1 MWIPEP
7 VSTWKERKSHFT
19 PVVIIYTHTIRK
31 VTKMTVIEKVAYLRG
46 LADGLKLT
54 DTTAEGKVLLN
65 VIEVLDDLALSVTDL
80 EDAVEELGEVV
91 DAIDDDLQDV
101 EDALYEEDDEDED
114 YDFDEDD
121 DYGLDDYDEFD
132 DEDEPLYEVKC
143 PTCGDTICVDES
155 MLCEG
160 EIDCPNCGEK
170 LEFDLD
176 DLDCEGDCEGCTGC
190 DLD

>member
-1 MWIPEP
+1 MLFCNQHG
-7 VSTWKERKSHFT
+7 VNGMNQ
-19 PVVIIYTHTIRK
+19 VC
-31 VTKMTVIEKVAYLRG
+31 L
-46 LADGLKLT
+46 
-54 DTTAEGKVLLN
+54 
-65 VIEVLDDLALSVTDL
+65 
-80 EDAVEELGEVV
+80 
-91 DAIDDDLQDV
+91 AIDDDLQDV
-101 EDALYEEDDEDED
+101 EDALYDEDDEDDDED
-114 YDFDEDD
+114 YF
-121 DYGLDDYDEFD
+121 DDYDEFD
-132 DEDEPLYEVKC
+132 DEAEPLYEVQC

>member
-1 MWIPEP
+1 
-7 VSTWKERKSHFT
+7 
-19 PVVIIYTHTIRK
+19 
-31 VTKMTVIEKVAYLRG
+31 MTVIEKVAYLRG

-54 DTTAEGKVLLN
+54 DTSAEGKVLLN

-101 EDALYEEDDEDED
+101 EDALY
-114 YDFDEDD
+114 DEDD
-121 DYGLDDYDEFD
+121 DEDYFDDYDEFD
-132 DEDEPLYEVKC
+132 DEDEPLYEVQC

>member
-1 MWIPEP
+1 
-7 VSTWKERKSHFT
+7 
-19 PVVIIYTHTIRK
+19 
-31 VTKMTVIEKVAYLRG
+31 MTVIEKVAYLRG

-114 YDFDEDD
+114 
-121 DYGLDDYDEFD
+121 
-132 DEDEPLYEVKC
+132 
-143 PTCGDTICVDES
+143 
-155 MLCEG
+155 
-160 EIDCPNCGEK
+160 
-170 LEFDLD
+170 
-176 DLDCEGDCEGCTGC
+176 
-190 DLD
+190 

>member
-1 MWIPEP
+1 
-7 VSTWKERKSHFT
+7 
-19 PVVIIYTHTIRK
+19 
-31 VTKMTVIEKVAYLRG
+31 MTVIEKVAYLRG

-143 PTCGDTICVDES
+143 PTCGDTICVMKACCAKGRLTAPTAAKS
-155 MLCEG
+155 WSSIWMTWIAKATAKAAPAAIW
-160 EIDCPNCGEK
+160 IDLPR
-170 LEFDLD
+170 
-176 DLDCEGDCEGCTGC
+176 
-190 DLD
+190 

>member
-1 MWIPEP
+1 
-7 VSTWKERKSHFT
+7 
-19 PVVIIYTHTIRK
+19 
-31 VTKMTVIEKVAYLRG
+31 MTVIEKVAYLRG

-80 EDAVEELGEVV
+80 EDVEELGEVV

-160 EIDCPNCGEK
+160 EIAAKSWSSIWMTWIAKATAKAAPAAIWI
-170 LEFDLD
+170 DLPR
-176 DLDCEGDCEGCTGC
+176 
-190 DLD
+190 

>member
-1 MWIPEP
+1 
-7 VSTWKERKSHFT
+7 
-19 PVVIIYTHTIRK
+19 
-31 VTKMTVIEKVAYLRG
+31 MTVIEKVAYLRG

-91 DAIDDDLQDV
+91 DAIDDDLQYV
-101 EDALYEEDDEDED
+101 EDALYDEDDEDDDED
-114 YDFDEDD
+114 YF
-121 DYGLDDYDEFD
+121 DDYDEFD
-132 DEDEPLYEVKC
+132 DEDEPLYEVQC

-170 LEFDLD
+170 LEFDMSSLED
-176 DLDCEGDCEGCTGC
+176 EADEGDEE
-190 DLD
+190 

>member
-1 MWIPEP
+1 
-7 VSTWKERKSHFT
+7 
-19 PVVIIYTHTIRK
+19 
-31 VTKMTVIEKVAYLRG
+31 MTVIEKVAYLRG

-143 PTCGDTICVDES
+143 PTCGDTIY
-155 MLCEG
+155 
-160 EIDCPNCGEK
+160 
-170 LEFDLD
+170 
-176 DLDCEGDCEGCTGC
+176 LDCEGDCEGCTGC

>member
-1 MWIPEP
+1 
-7 VSTWKERKSHFT
+7 
-19 PVVIIYTHTIRK
+19 
-31 VTKMTVIEKVAYLRG
+31 MTVIEKVAYLRG

-101 EDALYEEDDEDED
+101 EGALYDEDDEDDDED
-114 YDFDEDD
+114 YF
-121 DYGLDDYDEFD
+121 DDYDEFD
-132 DEDEPLYEVKC
+132 DEDEPLYEVQC

-160 EIDCPNCGEK
+160 EIDCPNCGEN
-170 LEFDLD
+170 LEFHLD

>member
-1 MWIPEP
+1 
-7 VSTWKERKSHFT
+7 
-19 PVVIIYTHTIRK
+19 
-31 VTKMTVIEKVAYLRG
+31 MTVIEKVAYLRG

-170 LEFDLD
+170 LEFDLGD
-176 DLDCEGDCEGCTGC
+176 DDKDEDKE
-190 DLD
+190 

>member
-1 MWIPEP
+1 
-7 VSTWKERKSHFT
+7 
-19 PVVIIYTHTIRK
+19 
-31 VTKMTVIEKVAYLRG
+31 MTVIEKVAYLRG

-170 LEFDLD
+170 LEFDLGGD
-176 DLDCEGDCEGCTGC
+176 DKDEDNE
-190 DLD
+190 

>member
-1 MWIPEP
+1 
-7 VSTWKERKSHFT
+7 
-19 PVVIIYTHTIRK
+19 
-31 VTKMTVIEKVAYLRG
+31 MTVIEKVAYLRG

-101 EDALYEEDDEDED
+101 EDALYDEDDEDDDED
-114 YDFDEDD
+114 YF
-121 DYGLDDYDEFD
+121 DDYDEFD
-132 DEDEPLYEVKC
+132 DEDEPLYEVQC

-160 EIDCPNCGEK
+160 EIDCPNCGERM
-170 LEFDLD
+170 D
-176 DLDCEGDCEGCTGC
+176 GDTNA
-190 DLD
+190 

>member
-1 MWIPEP
+1 
-7 VSTWKERKSHFT
+7 
-19 PVVIIYTHTIRK
+19 
-31 VTKMTVIEKVAYLRG
+31 MTVIEKVAYLRG

-121 DYGLDDYDEFD
+121 DCGLDDYDEFD

-170 LEFDLD
+170 LEFDLSDLANAKDSED
-176 DLDCEGDCEGCTGC
+176 DE
-190 DLD
+190 

>member
-1 MWIPEP
+1 
-7 VSTWKERKSHFT
+7 
-19 PVVIIYTHTIRK
+19 
-31 VTKMTVIEKVAYLRG
+31 MTVIEKVAYLRG

-143 PTCGDTICVDES
+143 PTCEETIYFDES
-155 MLCEG
+155 VLEDG
-160 EIDCPNCGEK
+160 EVICPNCGEK

>member
-1 MWIPEP
+1 
-7 VSTWKERKSHFT
+7 
-19 PVVIIYTHTIRK
+19 
-31 VTKMTVIEKVAYLRG
+31 MTVIEKVAYLRG

-121 DYGLDDYDEFD
+121 DYGLD
-132 DEDEPLYEVKC
+132 EVKC
-143 PTCGDTICVDES
+143 PTCGYTICVDES

>member
-1 MWIPEP
+1 
-7 VSTWKERKSHFT
+7 
-19 PVVIIYTHTIRK
+19 
-31 VTKMTVIEKVAYLRG
+31 MTVIEKVAYLRG

-65 VIEVLDDLALSVTDL
+65 VIEVLDDLALSV
-80 EDAVEELGEVV
+80 

-121 DYGLDDYDEFD
+121 DDGLDDYDEFD

-170 LEFDLD
+170 LEFELD

>member
-1 MWIPEP
+1 
-7 VSTWKERKSHFT
+7 
-19 PVVIIYTHTIRK
+19 
-31 VTKMTVIEKVAYLRG
+31 MTVIEKVAYLRG

-114 YDFDEDD
+114 YD
-121 DYGLDDYDEFD
+121 LMRTMIM
-132 DEDEPLYEVKC
+132 VWM
-143 PTCGDTICVDES
+143 TMMSS
-155 MLCEG
+155 MMRTSPCM
-160 EIDCPNCGEK
+160 K
-170 LEFDLD
+170 
-176 DLDCEGDCEGCTGC
+176 
-190 DLD
+190 

>member
-1 MWIPEP
+1 
-7 VSTWKERKSHFT
+7 
-19 PVVIIYTHTIRK
+19 
-31 VTKMTVIEKVAYLRG
+31 MTVIEKVAYLRG

-54 DTTAEGKVLLN
+54 DTSAEGKVLLN

-101 EDALYEEDDEDED
+101 EDALYDDEDED
-114 YDFDEDD
+114 YDFDDD
-121 DYGLDDYDEFD
+121 DDFGLDDYDEFD

-155 MLCEG
+155 ML
-160 EIDCPNCGEK
+160 
-170 LEFDLD
+170 
-176 DLDCEGDCEGCTGC
+176 
-190 DLD
+190 

>member
-1 MWIPEP
+1 
-7 VSTWKERKSHFT
+7 
-19 PVVIIYTHTIRK
+19 
-31 VTKMTVIEKVAYLRG
+31 MTVIEKVAYLRG

-65 VIEVLDDLALSVTDL
+65 VIEVLD
-80 EDAVEELGEVV
+80 
-91 DAIDDDLQDV
+91 
-101 EDALYEEDDEDED
+101 EEDDEDED

>member
-1 MWIPEP
+1 
-7 VSTWKERKSHFT
+7 
-19 PVVIIYTHTIRK
+19 
-31 VTKMTVIEKVAYLRG
+31 MTVIEKVAYLRG

-114 YDFDEDD
+114 YDFDED
-121 DYGLDDYDEFD
+121 
-132 DEDEPLYEVKC
+132 EPLYEVKC

>member
-1 MWIPEP
+1 
-7 VSTWKERKSHFT
+7 
-19 PVVIIYTHTIRK
+19 
-31 VTKMTVIEKVAYLRG
+31 MTVIEKVAYLRG

-176 DLDCEGDCEGCTGC
+176 DDEDCSEGCSCGHH
-190 DLD
+190 DEE

>member
-1 MWIPEP
+1 
-7 VSTWKERKSHFT
+7 
-19 PVVIIYTHTIRK
+19 
-31 VTKMTVIEKVAYLRG
+31 MTVIEKVAYLRG

-170 LEFDLD
+170 LEFDLED
-176 DLDCEGDCEGCTGC
+176 DEDCSEGCSCGHH
-190 DLD
+190 DEE

>member
-1 MWIPEP
+1 
-7 VSTWKERKSHFT
+7 
-19 PVVIIYTHTIRK
+19 
-31 VTKMTVIEKVAYLRG
+31 MTVIEKVAYLRG

-101 EDALYEEDDEDED
+101 E
-114 YDFDEDD
+114 
-121 DYGLDDYDEFD
+121 YGLDDYDEFD

>member
-1 MWIPEP
+1 
-7 VSTWKERKSHFT
+7 
-19 PVVIIYTHTIRK
+19 
-31 VTKMTVIEKVAYLRG
+31 MTVIEKVAYLRG

-101 EDALYEEDDEDED
+101 EDALYDEDDED
-114 YDFDEDD
+114 YF
-121 DYGLDDYDEFD
+121 DDYDEFD
-132 DEDEPLYEVKC
+132 DEDEPLYEVQC

>member
-1 MWIPEP
+1 
-7 VSTWKERKSHFT
+7 
-19 PVVIIYTHTIRK
+19 
-31 VTKMTVIEKVAYLRG
+31 MTVIEKVAYLRG

-101 EDALYEEDDEDED
+101 EDALYDEDDEDDDED
-114 YDFDEDD
+114 YFD
-121 DYGLDDYDEFD
+121 DY
-132 DEDEPLYEVKC
+132 DEDEPLYEVQC